1 MPFTFPF
8 VSTSLRDF
16 IAAIEPFGIAGFSV
30 TIPHKERILR
40 YLDDCD
46 PLAAEIGA
54 VNTVVVRAGKL
65 CGYNT
70 DFVGVLRAIEK
81 RLPLAS
87 SRVLLLGAGGS
98 ARAAAF
104 ALARAGAAVSIC
116 ARRPQR
122 ARALAKAVGGEAID
136 RRALRRQSFDAIVNC
151 TPVGMHPHGGSPL
164 ESGELNC
171 RLVMDLIY
179 RPLKTELLRRA
190 ESRGIAIISGVDMFL
205 AQGIAQWRVVDGRT
219 RTSVRHAP
227 SGCRRVA
234 EGRAILPQMIEPD
247 FQSFARLARQGNL
260 VPVYETFTADLLT
273 PVGAYLRLARHARYA
288 CLLESVEGGEKIA
301 RYTFVGANPA
311 EVFRYVNGACVLESE
326 SRVSWVQS
334 NPLDFLRNRI
344 QRYRPVRVPGLP
356 PLVAGAIGY
365 FAYDMVRLF
374 ERIPDRSQNDLGT
387 EDAVMM
393 FYLGLV
399 VFDHVRHRVWVVRN
413 VFTEGPGSLRS
424 KYRAAV
430 REIAETRRRLETPLE
445 DGARKPARRAAPLR
459 VESNFKR
466 SQFLAAVRK
475 SKEYIRA
482 GDVFQVVVSQRFS
495 ARTDANPFDIYR
507 ALRVLNPSPYMYFL
521 KLGDTAIV
529 GSSPELLAQSS
540 GPRSFLPAHRRN
552 PPARQGRSRGSA
564 LSCRARRR
572 SQGARRTHHAGRS
585 RPQRSR
591 PRL

>member
-1 MPFTFPF
+1 MCAD
-8 VSTSLRDF
+8 LRDF

-122 ARALAKAVGGEAID
+122 ARALARAVGGEAID

-179 RPLKTELLRRA
+179 RPLQDGVAAPREEPRHRHYFGSGHVSG
-190 ESRGIAIISGVDMFL
+190 SRHCAMG
-205 AQGIAQWRVVDGRT
+205 VVDGRT
-219 RTSVRHAP
+219 RTAVGHAP

-311 EVFRYVNGACVLESE
+311 EVFRYVNGACVLEGE

-334 NPLDFLRNRI
+334 NPARLPA
-344 QRYRPVRVPGLP
+344 QSHSALP
-356 PLVAGAIGY
+356 PGAPARPAAAGG
-365 FAYDMVRLF
+365 
-374 ERIPDRSQNDLGT
+374 G
-387 EDAVMM
+387 
-393 FYLGLV
+393 
-399 VFDHVRHRVWVVRN
+399 RHRL
-413 VFTEGPGSLRS
+413 LRL
-424 KYRAAV
+424 RH
-430 REIAETRRRLETPLE
+430 
-445 DGARKPARRAAPLR
+445 GAP
-459 VESNFKR
+459 V
-466 SQFLAAVRK
+466 
-475 SKEYIRA
+475 
-482 GDVFQVVVSQRFS
+482 
-495 ARTDANPFDIYR
+495 
-507 ALRVLNPSPYMYFL
+507 
-521 KLGDTAIV
+521 
-529 GSSPELLAQSS
+529 
-540 GPRSFLPAHRRN
+540 
-552 PPARQGRSRGSA
+552 
-564 LSCRARRR
+564 
-572 SQGARRTHHAGRS
+572 
-585 RPQRSR
+585 
-591 PRL
+591 